1 MALSGTN
8 LKLHLH
14 PTKTTY
20 KQEEEEERQNVS
32 CTTANASNQTRFIQE
47 EGKRELEEEEEP
59 TAKDAFKNFV
69 SGSRD
74 GA

>member
-8 LKLHLH
+8 LKLHLY

-20 KQEEEEERQNVS
+20 KREEEERQNVS
-32 CTTANASNQTRFIQE
+32 CTTAANASNQTRFIQE

-69 SGSRD
+69 SGSRN